1 MVKLD
6 SIRIKNYKNI
16 READLSLSSFNVLVG
31 PNNSGKSNFIQIISF
46 LNFIINGA
54 KEQVEISFK
63 SGYFGKFGRIHNLYI
78 NETQNI
84 ETLIELKFHNDNN
97 FKYTYLLILH
107 GKKIEDKI
115 SFKIYEETLNKKNIE
130 NPGIAST
137 IFKRNENG
145 ISYGKDFSKTQAIS
159 DIPPFASVIR
169 FLGIMSEKTNP
180 YYSSIN
186 DLNIILK
193 APTFYFSI
201 TERESEKEKNDREGR
216 TIGYDLQYEISKLH
230 KSASFNIFQKFLK
243 DSLDIT
249 KIEPLKI
256 GASSSEEREYIF
268 ITHLNHFKHI
278 NNLSDGSYLLVS
290 LVAKILSSDN
300 DFYLIEEP
308 ENSLHPKV
316 LVDLIRFL
324 RSFELDKQF
333 LIATHSITI
342 INEVLPKNVL
352 IAKIDK
358 NGCSE
363 ISNISD
369 DKQLKKKL
377 KSGYVDFSDNLF
389 FKKELY
395 SEFEDV

>member
-54 KEQVEISFK
+54 KEHVEISFK

-230 KSASFNIFQKFLK
+230 KSASFNIFQK
-243 DSLDIT
+243 
-249 KIEPLKI
+249 
-256 GASSSEEREYIF
+256 
-268 ITHLNHFKHI
+268 
-278 NNLSDGSYLLVS
+278 
-290 LVAKILSSDN
+290 
-300 DFYLIEEP
+300 
-308 ENSLHPKV
+308 
-316 LVDLIRFL
+316 
-324 RSFELDKQF
+324 
-333 LIATHSITI
+333 
-342 INEVLPKNVL
+342 
-352 IAKIDK
+352 
-358 NGCSE
+358 
-363 ISNISD
+363 
-369 DKQLKKKL
+369 
-377 KSGYVDFSDNLF
+377 
-389 FKKELY
+389 
-395 SEFEDV
+395 